1 MQKKTKSILEEL
13 EQIHAE
19 KHVNRDRD
27 YIVESRGSN
36 VISSAI
42 RLVEH
47 IESQYSEEEAAN
59 LIRKL
64 LNSIRDKQPGKFARA
79 VRRIDK

>member
-27 YIVESRGSN
+27 YIVESRASN
-36 VISSAI
+36 IISSAI